1 MRFPELE
8 TLLGNKV
15 EYIKAA
21 GLIKNDLATAKQALT
36 DKLSDAT
43 VMIVAMT
50 ASNSQGK
57 RLTGG
62 QLDAVVEACHLNER
76 LEKNRQTFVK
86 FVQSRMSL
94 LAPNVTKIVGPNV
107 AAQLIGAAADGLH
120 GLSRMPGCNVLL
132 LGQQKSTTF
141 NAHNRLP
148 HTGFVYYSPLVQSI
162 MQEFRRKAARQVAN
176 KVVLA
181 ARADAS
187 LTPAERHKPPQ
198 IGEHFFNAIN

>member
-1 MRFPELE
+1 MVKNAHLSMESAADQSTYQLVIDANALLAEIDYEFNKIYNFVRDIYCMRFPELE

-86 FVQSRMSL
+86 FV
-94 LAPNVTKIVGPNV
+94 
-107 AAQLIGAAADGLH
+107 
-120 GLSRMPGCNVLL
+120 
-132 LGQQKSTTF
+132 
-141 NAHNRLP
+141 
-148 HTGFVYYSPLVQSI
+148 
-162 MQEFRRKAARQVAN
+162 
-176 KVVLA
+176 
-181 ARADAS
+181 
-187 LTPAERHKPPQ
+187 
-198 IGEHFFNAIN
+198 